1 MEEVL
6 DVYTQSYDNKR
17 VLVCMDETSKQQIK
31 ETKTPIPMKP
41 GKKHAYDHEYER
53 NGVSNL
59 FMFFSPTKKWRQVNV
74 KDQRTKRD
82 WAIAMKELSDTHLK
96 DAEKIVVVMDNLN
109 THNGS
114 SFYEA
119 FEPQEAKRLCDRFE
133 FHYTPKHGS
142 WLNMAETEFAAL
154 AKQCLNRRIPNQKTL
169 KKEVSAW
176 QKQRNRNASTIIW
189 RFTTNDARIKLKKL
203 YPTFNNG

>member
-6 DVYTQSYDNKR
+6 DVYTQSYDEKR

-41 GKKHAYDHEYER
+41 GKKQAYDHEYER

-59 FMFFSPTKKWRQVNV
+59 FMFFSPTKKWRQVKV
-74 KDQRTKRD
+74 TDQRTKLD

-96 DAEKIVVVMDNLN
+96 AAEKIVVVLDNLN

-114 SFYEA
+114 SFYKA

-176 QKQRNRNASTIIW
+176 QKQRNRNASTIVW